1 MGEELK
7 KGRSP
12 NKSKRFLEVSSASK
26 ACFCLGGVLGT
37 LLEEPELCQ
46 GEKDPRVTLADLG
59 GKACRSRV
67 PEGGRERVVG
77 TDAGD
82 FRELGT
88 GEAVRK
94 GSRQP
99 AETRKEGAGLLQNGW
114 SEANAPGT
122 QRVCLQG
129 EIRIR

>member
-1 MGEELK
+1 MPTL
-7 KGRSP
+7 
-12 NKSKRFLEVSSASK
+12 SSRATGPS
-26 ACFCLGGVLGT
+26 APPATNPALSGVLGT

-46 GEKDPRVTLADLG
+46 GEKDPRMTLADLG

-77 TDAGD
+77 TDTGD